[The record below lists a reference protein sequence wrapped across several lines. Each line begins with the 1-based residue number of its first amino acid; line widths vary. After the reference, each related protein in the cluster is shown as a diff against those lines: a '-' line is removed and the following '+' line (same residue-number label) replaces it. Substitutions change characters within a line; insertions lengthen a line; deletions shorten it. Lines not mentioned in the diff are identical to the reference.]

1 MDIILTPCELLAIV
15 GGELTLLLVV
25 FWAILCR
32 KELIAFEA
40 RVWAYVKIYA
50 RFFRRVI
57 RAAYL
62 SAAACALEKRG
73 YAVIPAN
80 KK

>member
-1 MDIILTPCELLAIV
+1 MDIILTPAELLAVI

-40 RVWAYVKIYA
+40 RVWAYIKIYA

-57 RAAYL
+57 RALCCA
-62 SAAACALEKRG
+62 AAACVLEKRG